1 MRKKAGKYCI
11 FDLDGV
17 LVRECGV
24 ADYGYAYII
33 KLLTD
38 LNFDS

>member
-1 MRKKAGKYCI
+1 MSESI
-11 FDLDGV
+11 VFFDLDGV

-24 ADYGYAYII
+24 ADYGYAYVI

-38 LNFDS
+38 P